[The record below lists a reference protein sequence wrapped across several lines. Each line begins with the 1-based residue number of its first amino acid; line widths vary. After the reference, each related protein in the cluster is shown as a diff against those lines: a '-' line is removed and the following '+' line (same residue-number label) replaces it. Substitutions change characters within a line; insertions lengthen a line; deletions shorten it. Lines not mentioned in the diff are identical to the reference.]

1 MSLITSPIWDSG
13 NRPKFNEAIFS
24 IAQSQGVF
32 MRFRF
37 STALFVLFL
46 LCLATHL
53 QAETIYYSSDGKPVK
68 ADSPIKANQPKDPAE
83 DASAGKNL
91 TPLEKLNKEADEA
104 AASGFTVGQT
114 VKVVN
119 GIIFKL
125 HKEPETGKY
134 TFKLFR
140 VVKKPV
146 APLAPEKKV
155 ETSVPPVPS
164 TSDAAEPVKPEKNIK
179 QEDIKQPVEPEKKPE
194 EPDDKD
200 QEKTESK
207 SPWLWS
213 SRDNE
218 TPESHDIHSGNV
230 GAGLFAVEARHSFL
244 NRKTALK
251 KRTVTT
257 EYNVEDDTNGVG
269 MKDLFSID
277 THEDSLF
284 IRYGI
289 TNSVEIFLKGSM
301 FYQSFSESGE
311 MEPGYGAG
319 FRVII
324 DEYPLAED
332 SSLYLDFNGSFTA
345 GKVKGEFTDTF
356 GSVFKKESDF
366 TEMEI
371 GIGGR
376 WTLGNL
382 SAYGTFAYVSY
393 SEDTVK
399 TQVLEAPD
407 VFILSDDMEQQGNMV
422 VYGGIDW
429 RLTNHINAYLEYHA
443 MNRQGPVAGIV
454 YRF

>member
-1 MSLITSPIWDSG
+1 
-13 NRPKFNEAIFS
+13 
-24 IAQSQGVF
+24 

-46 LCLATHL
+46 LFFAIQL
-53 QAETIYYSSDGKPVK
+53 QAETIHYSSDGKPVK

-91 TPLEKLNKEADEA
+91 TPLEKLNKEAEEA
-104 AASGFTVGQT
+104 AASGFSVDQT

-125 HKEPETGKY
+125 HKEPDTGRY
-134 TFKLFR
+134 TFKLYR

-146 APLAPEKKV
+146 APVTPEKKV

-164 TSDAAEPVKPEKNIK
+164 TNDSAEPVKPRIKIK
-179 QEDIKQPVEPEKKPE
+179 QEDINPPVEPEKKPE
-194 EPDDKD
+194 EQEEKD
-200 QEKTESK
+200 EEKTESK
-207 SPWLWS
+207 SSWLWS
-213 SRDNE
+213 SRDSE
-218 TPESHDIHSGNV
+218 TPESHDILSGNV
-230 GAGLFAVEARHSFL
+230 RAGFFVLEARHSFL
-244 NRKTALK
+244 NRKTVLK

-257 EYNVEDDTNGVG
+257 EYNVEDDANGVG
-269 MKDLFSID
+269 MKDLFSTD
-277 THEDSLF
+277 MHEDSLF

-289 TNSVEIFLKGSM
+289 TNSVEVFLKGCM
-301 FYQSFSESGE
+301 FYQSLSESGE

-324 DEYPLAED
+324 DEYPLADD
-332 SSLYLDFNGSFTA
+332 SLLYLGFSGSYTA

-356 GSVFKKESDF
+356 GSVFKKASDF

-376 WTLGNL
+376 WVIGRL

-399 TQVLEAPD
+399 TQVIAAPD
-407 VFILSDDMEQQGNMV
+407 IFILRDDMEQQGNMA

-443 MNRQGPVAGIV
+443 LNRQGPVAGMV
-454 YRF
+454 YSF

>member
-1 MSLITSPIWDSG
+1 
-13 NRPKFNEAIFS
+13 
-24 IAQSQGVF
+24 

-46 LCLATHL
+46 LFFAIQL
-53 QAETIYYSSDGKPVK
+53 QAETIHYSSDGKPVK

-83 DASAGKNL
+83 DASAAKKPL
-91 TPLEKLNKEADEA
+91 TPLEKLNKEAEEA
-104 AASGFTVGQT
+104 AASGFSVGQT

-125 HKEPETGKY
+125 HKEPDTGRY
-134 TFKLFR
+134 TFKLYR

-146 APLAPEKKV
+146 ALVTPEKKV
-155 ETSVPPVPS
+155 ETSAPPVPS
-164 TSDAAEPVKPEKNIK
+164 TIDSAEPVKPQNNIK
-179 QEDIKQPVEPEKKPE
+179 QEDTKPPVEPEKKPE
-194 EPDDKD
+194 GQEEKD
-200 QEKTESK
+200 EEKTESK

-213 SRDNE
+213 PRDSE
-218 TPESHDIHSGNV
+218 SPESHGIHSGNV
-230 GAGLFAVEARHSFL
+230 EAGIFAVEARHSFL
-244 NRKTALK
+244 NRKTVLK

-257 EYNVEDDTNGVG
+257 EYNVEDDANGVG
-269 MKDLFSID
+269 MKDLFSTD

-289 TNSVEIFLKGSM
+289 TNSVEVFLKGSM
-301 FYQSFSESGE
+301 FYLSLSEAGE

-319 FRVII
+319 FRVVI
-324 DEYPLAED
+324 DEYPITDD
-332 SSLYLDFNGSFTA
+332 SSLYLDFSGSYTA
-345 GKVKGEFTDTF
+345 GKVKGEFTDTY

-366 TEMEI
+366 SEMEI

-376 WTLGNL
+376 WVLGRL

-399 TQVLEAPD
+399 TQVIAAPD

-429 RLTNHINAYLEYHA
+429 HLTNHINAYLEYHA
-443 MNRQGPVAGIV
+443 LNRQGPVAGMV

>member
-1 MSLITSPIWDSG
+1 
-13 NRPKFNEAIFS
+13 
-24 IAQSQGVF
+24 

-46 LCLATHL
+46 LFFSIQL

-68 ADSPIKANQPKDPAE
+68 TDSPIKANQPKDSAE
-83 DASAGKNL
+83 DASAAKQPL
-91 TPLEKLNKEADEA
+91 TPLEKLNKEAEEA
-104 AASGFTVGQT
+104 AAAGFSVGQT

-125 HKEPETGKY
+125 HKEPGTGKY
-134 TFKLFR
+134 TFKLYR

-146 APLAPEKKV
+146 APLIPEKKA

-164 TSDAAEPVKPEKNIK
+164 ASDSAEPVKPRNNIK
-179 QEDIKQPVEPEKKPE
+179 QEDIKPPVEPEKKPE
-194 EPDDKD
+194 EQEEKD
-200 QEKTESK
+200 EEKTESK
-207 SPWLWS
+207 SSWLWS
-213 SRDNE
+213 SRNNDS
-218 TPESHDIHSGNV
+218 PESHDILSGNV
-230 GAGLFAVEARHSFL
+230 GAGIFALEARHSFL
-244 NRKTALK
+244 NRKTVLK

-257 EYNVEDDTNGVG
+257 EYHVEDDANGVG
-269 MKDLFSID
+269 MKDLFSTD
-277 THEDSLF
+277 MHEDSLF

-301 FYQSFSESGE
+301 FYQSLSESGE

-319 FRVII
+319 FRII
-324 DEYPLAED
+324 LDEYPIADD
-332 SSLYLDFNGSFTA
+332 SSIYLDLSGAYTA
-345 GKVKGEFTDTF
+345 GKVKGEFTDTY
-356 GSVFKKESDF
+356 GSVFKKASDF

-376 WTLGNL
+376 WVLGRL

-399 TQVLEAPD
+399 TQVIAAPD
-407 VFILSDDMEQQGNMV
+407 IFILSDDMEQQGNMV

-443 MNRQGPVAGIV
+443 LNRQGPVAGMV